1 MKVPPPPKKRNITFR
16 YDINTSLSEAGL
28 PSFSIVGR
36 QKKLRRLPHI
46 FNRVLELP
54 FDSEANVSVQENQ
67 ECFRFVLITDQIME
81 DVEAQLVEIV
91 PGVSKIVVRGRNLL
105 ELSLDELELDRWR
118 FRLPPS
124 TRPELATAA
133 YIAGQLIVTVPK
145 SAEFEDDDD
154 GVSEGEEEIDPNGN
168 DGGSLPDVGSQAG
181 SGDEGRGASADAS
194 TNFQEFDC
202 KTNATNSQGSS
213 VQHLVL
219 VQ

>member
-16 YDINTSLSEAGL
+16 YDINTTLSEAGL
-28 PSFSIVGR
+28 PSFSLVGR

-54 FDSEANVSVQENQ
+54 FNSEANVSVQENHD
-67 ECFRFVLITDQIME
+67 CFRFVLITDQITE

-133 YIAGQLIVTVPK
+133 YIAGELIVTVPK
-145 SAEFEDDDD
+145 SVELEDDD
-154 GVSEGEEEIDPNGN
+154 GVSEGEEEIDQNGN
-168 DGGSLPDVGSQAG
+168 DGGSLPDAGSQAG
-181 SGDEGRGASADAS
+181 SGGEGRGASAGAS
-194 TNFQEFDC
+194 TNFQELDC